1 MATSSILDSVRRTSQ
16 KAASMFIDTL
26 EESANMP
33 RKTPSEYKHHVE
45 KNPEAIR
52 RFVSKNRPKEKAVII

>member
-52 RFVSKNRPKEKAVII
+52 RFVS